1 MRDGDDYDY
10 WGERRD
16 DFDAKPTRTTVK
28 WVVRGWVIVALVL
41 ALGLTTSAVIWGLR
55 VGTSDVKGRGDA
67 EIAKNDVRNRIRAQE
82 GFEKLFADIQAA
94 DRNLTTTAAAL
105 RAKPN
110 GDVKLETE
118 LLGQKHYCAGLVAD
132 YDAKARSFTQQDF
145 RAADLPA
152 KIDTSDGTT
161 DCEETK

>member
-1 MRDGDDYDY
+1 MSDYDH
-10 WGERRD
+10 WGEREA
-16 DFDAKPTRTTVK
+16 DFDRKPVRQTAKG
-28 WVVRGWVIVALVL
+28 VVWIGVIIGVVMFVGGVIGVL
-41 ALGLTTSAVIWGLR
+41 HWGFG
-55 VGTSDVKGRGDA
+55 VFTSDLKGRGDA
-67 EIAKNDVRNRIRAQE
+67 EVIKNDARNRIRAQE
-82 GFEKLFADIQAA
+82 GFEKLFTDIQAA
-94 DRNLTTTAAAL
+94 DRNLTTTASAL

-110 GDVKLETE
+110 GDLKLETE

-152 KIDTSDGTT
+152 KIDASDGTT